1 MDNFIGL
8 IGEKKNNYSTSHA
21 SSRLEKPYGQLRF
34 NLSLEMFT
42 GTVQICVVCKRGKFP
57 NENEKINFEFQKHK
71 ILRVSE
77 AARSSG
83 LRVSRVASRLLLLI
97 RLGSS
102 TATAALVVT
111 LLIRA
116 AASVVVITTTAAA
129 RARPSKTC
137 GTCRN
142 RDVI

>member
-1 MDNFIGL
+1 
-8 IGEKKNNYSTSHA
+8 
-21 SSRLEKPYGQLRF
+21 
-34 NLSLEMFT
+34 MFT
-42 GTVQICVVCKRGKFP
+42 GTVRICVVCKRGKFP
-57 NENEKINFEFQKHK
+57 NANEKIDLEFQKHK

-77 AARSSG
+77 G

-129 RARPSKTC
+129 RARPAKTC

-142 RDVI
+142 RDVSEF